1 MSKRVELNIK
11 VPNQTSYLAMI
22 GQIGESIAFSLK
34 NFHGNRRELAYHM
47 NLVLTEALANAIC
60 HGNAGDPEKFVNIS
74 ISASEEALIIKV
86 IDQGQGFNITE
97 RGRIRSAPLDESG
110 RGVNIIMKLMD
121 QVKCTREKG
130 LNVLEMTKF
139 LK

>member
-86 IDQGQGFNITE
+86 IDQGQGFDITE
-97 RGRIRSAPLDESG
+97 RGSIHSAPLDESG

-130 LNVLEMTKF
+130 LNILEMTKF